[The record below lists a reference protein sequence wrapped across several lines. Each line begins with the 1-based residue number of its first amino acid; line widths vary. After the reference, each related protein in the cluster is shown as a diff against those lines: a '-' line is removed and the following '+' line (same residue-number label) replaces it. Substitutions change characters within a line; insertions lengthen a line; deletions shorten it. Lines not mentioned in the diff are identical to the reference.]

1 MKKLGTV
8 ALAGACWLGLAGLAA
23 AGPAAVQVGDGVFA
37 VRMDGGAGVSVTVTG
52 PEGFALSRTFAPGE
66 APTLNLT
73 EGRGRLAD
81 GLYLYDVR
89 VAPAAGR
96 QRGAEDGGE
105 AALPGGS
112 VISGSFTVKGGSL
125 VQPSRAVEP
134 RAVTSSSQH
143 ADAPPQP
150 DLQVISDDLSVIG
163 AICAGDGCSPTQ
175 TFLDE
180 NLVLIQNNNRIR
192 ADDNSVSAGFP
203 NNDWQLRFNDDISG
217 GLNRFAVEDL
227 TNARIPM
234 TILAGAPNNSIFVNG
249 SGHLGVRTGAP
260 AQTIHAVTGDTPGL
274 RLEQDGS
281 GGFAPQTWDV
291 SGNESNFFIR
301 DVTGGN
307 TIPFR
312 LHPGAPSNSV
322 DILGTSG
329 NVGVGTGAA
338 SAALHVFR
346 NNATAQLRVEEATA
360 TTGSRNL
367 LRIVNNGASTF
378 RFDNTF
384 DGTFWGFGSRGTG
397 DFFITKNTTV
407 GGGGFAFN
415 LLPNGNVTIAG
426 TLTQLSDRNAKEE
439 ISALDPAAVLARLA
453 ELPISS
459 WRYKGDNATH
469 VGPMAQD
476 FHAAFG
482 LGQDDTHVAPS
493 DLAGLSLAAIQAL
506 KAEVADKDAR
516 IQALEERLA
525 RIEAAQK
532 P

>member
-384 DGTFWGFGSRGTG
+384 NGSIWGFGSLGTG
-397 DFFITKNTTV
+397 NFFIGNTPGQPLAMQVTP
-407 GGGGFAFN
+407 A
-415 LLPNGNVTIAG
+415 GNMIITG
-426 TLTQLSDRNAKEE
+426 TYSSTSDRAAKDDVNAV
-439 ISALDPAAVLARLA
+439 DPAEVLAKVA
-453 ELPISS
+453 ELPIAS
-459 WRYKGDNATH
+459 WRYKGDDATH

-476 FHAAFG
+476 FYAAFG
-482 LGQDDTHVAPS
+482 LGTDDKHIAPT
-493 DLAGLSLAAIQAL
+493 DMAGLSLAAIQAL
-506 KAEVADKDAR
+506 KAELADKDAR

>member
-8 ALAGACWLGLAGLAA
+8 ALAGACWLGLAGVAA
-23 AGPAAVQVGDGVFA
+23 AGPADVQVGDGVLA
-37 VRMDGGAGVSVTVTG
+37 VRTDGGASVSVTVTG
-52 PEGFALSRTFAPGE
+52 PEGFALSRTFAAGE
-66 APTLNLT
+66 APALNLA
-73 EGRGRLAD
+73 EGRGRLTD

-96 QRGAEDGGE
+96 QRGGEEGGE

-112 VISGSFTVKGGSL
+112 VISGSFIVRGGSL
-125 VQPSRAVEP
+125 DQPSRAVEP

-163 AICAGDGCSPTQ
+163 AICAGVGCSPTQ
-175 TFLDE
+175 TFPDGE
-180 NLVLIQNNNRIR
+180 NLRLAQVNNRIR
-192 ADDNSVSAGFP
+192 VDDTSGVGFP
-203 NNDWQLRFNDDISG
+203 ANDWQILFNDSAGG

-227 TNARIPM
+227 TAGRIPFS
-234 TILAGAPNNSIFVNG
+234 IVAGAPNNSIFVDS
-249 SGHLGVRTGAP
+249 SGRLGVRTGAP

-281 GGFAPQTWDV
+281 SGFSPQTWDV

-307 TIPFR
+307 TLPFKVR
-312 LHPGAPSNSV
+312 PGAPSSSLE
-322 DILGTSG
+322 ILGTSG
-329 NVGVGTGAA
+329 NVGIGTGAPAA
-338 SAALHVFR
+338 SLHVFR

-360 TTGSRNL
+360 TTGSRNM

-384 DGTFWGFGSRGTG
+384 SGSIWGFGSLGTG
-397 DFFITKNTTV
+397 NFFIGNTPGQPLAMQVTP
-407 GGGGFAFN
+407 A
-415 LLPNGNVTIAG
+415 GNMIITG
-426 TLTQLSDRNAKEE
+426 TYSSTSDRAAKDDVNAV
-439 ISALDPAAVLARLA
+439 DPAEVLAKVA
-453 ELPISS
+453 ELPIAT
-459 WRYKGDNATH
+459 WRYRGDDATH

-476 FHAAFG
+476 FYAAFG
-482 LGQDDTHVAPS
+482 LGVDDKHIAPT
-493 DLAGLSLAAIQAL
+493 DLAGLGLAAIQAL

-516 IQALEERLA
+516 IRALEERLA
-525 RIEAAQK
+525 KLEAAQK